1 MGQGLKVILTIILV
15 SVLGSGLV
23 MAGCSSGPEMAQG
36 PQVGKLAPDFQLQ
49 SLDGQAVS
57 LGDFRGKPVL
67 LNFWATW
74 CGPCRFEM
82 PFIQKIFEKKE
93 WSDIGLVILA
103 IDIGEGPSS
112 VREFM
117 EHFGLSFPAL
127 LDTNQDVALKYNIRA
142 IPTTFF
148 IDKDGIIQDIK
159 VGAFSSKTEIEKR
172 LVKIIP

>member
-1 MGQGLKVILTIILV
+1 MGHGLKIILA
-15 SVLGSGLV
+15 SALVLGLIL
-23 MAGCSSGPEMAQG
+23 AGCSSGTEVAQG
-36 PQVGKLAPDFQLQ
+36 PQVDKLAPDFQLPT
-49 SLDGQAVS
+49 LDGQAVS

-82 PFIQKIFEKKE
+82 PFIQEIFEKKE
-93 WSDIGLVILA
+93 WSDTGLVILA
-103 IDIGEGPSS
+103 IDIGENPSE
-112 VREFM
+112 VKEFM
-117 EHFGLSFPAL
+117 ENYDLSFPVL

-159 VGAFSSKTEIEKR
+159 VGAFSGKTEIEKR
-172 LVKIIP
+172 LVKIIQ